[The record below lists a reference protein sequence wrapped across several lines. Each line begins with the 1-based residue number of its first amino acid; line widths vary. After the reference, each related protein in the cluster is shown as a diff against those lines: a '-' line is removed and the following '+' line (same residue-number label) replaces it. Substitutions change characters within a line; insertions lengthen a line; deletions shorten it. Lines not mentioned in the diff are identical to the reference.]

1 LQSIFVNLKNNEI
14 VVIIFKKKRVSRMIT
29 NTELE
34 YKGDLYPSEIV
45 SFKQEGDSVYFH
57 TDNSVILKLTVLR
70 DSMIRFRYTT
80 KGYFSNDFSYAIDKS
95 HSHGYNFLEV
105 TEDNHHYQI
114 KTSKVQCRI
123 QKIDMRV
130 SIYDLN
136 ENVLLEDELGFHW
149 EESYEYGGNIVKMS
163 KASKDGEC
171 FYGLGDK
178 ATQLNLKGKRVENFA
193 TDQYAFSKDQEPL
206 YKVVPFYI
214 GLQKKES
221 YGIFFDNTFRTYFDF
236 CHERRNVTSFWAEG
250 GEMNYYFIYGPLMQ
264 DVVTTYTDLTGK
276 PELPPLW
283 ALGYHQCKWSYYPES
298 NVKEV
303 AAKFREL
310 QIPCD
315 AIYLDIDYMD
325 GFRCFI
331 WNKNYF
337 PDPKRMVAELAEDGF
352 KTIVIIDPGIKI
364 DKEYSIYKEA
374 LEKDYF
380 CKRADGPFMK
390 GKVWPGECNFPDYTN
405 PEVREWWAGLFKELI
420 SDIGVKGVWNDMNE
434 PAVMEVPNKTFPM
447 DVRHN
452 YDGNPCSHRKA
463 HNIYGTQMARAT
475 YHGVKRF
482 AYPKRPFV
490 ITRSAYAGA
499 QRYTSSWT
507 GDNVASWEHLWIANI
522 QVQRMC
528 ISGMGFTG
536 SDIGGFAEQPSGE
549 LYARW
554 IQLGVFHPFCRT
566 HSSGDHGD
574 QEPWAFDEEVIDI
587 TRKFVN
593 LRYQLLPYLYT
604 MFWQYIEEGIPM
616 LKPLVYYDQD
626 DTQTHYRNDEFIFG
640 NQILVC
646 PILEPNSL
654 GRRMYIPNGQWYNY
668 WTNEFIS
675 GGKEIWVD
683 TKFDQIPIFVKAGA
697 IIPKYPVQQ
706 YVGEKEITELTL
718 DLYFNEGKEKSE
730 IYEDAQDGYDYKKG
744 RYSLLSLQT
753 IGKEKELIVQLHKEG
768 KYITSY
774 STFKINLFGLP
785 FSVKEIEI
793 DNVKIDFDRKSLDKE
808 NYLIIDKEFT
818 ELHII
823 GN

>member
-1 LQSIFVNLKNNEI
+1 
-14 VVIIFKKKRVSRMIT
+14 MIT
-29 NTELE
+29 NTSLE
-34 YKGDLYPSEIV
+34 YKGDLYPSKIV
-45 SFKQEGDSVYFH
+45 SFEHEGDTIFFN
-57 TDNSVILKLTVLR
+57 TDNKVILKVTILR
-70 DSMIRFRYTT
+70 DSLIRFRFTT
-80 KGYFSNDFSYAIDKS
+80 KGYFSNDFSYAIDKTQL
-95 HSHGYNFLEV
+95 HGYNFLEL
-105 TEDNHHYQI
+105 TEEETYFQI
-114 KTSKVQCRI
+114 RTSKVKCKI
-123 QKIDMRV
+123 QKADLRL

-136 ENVLLEDELGFHW
+136 DLLILEDELGFHW

-163 KASKDGEC
+163 KSSKDGEC

-178 ATQLNLKGKRVENFA
+178 ATQMNLKGKRLENFA
-193 TDQYAFSKDQEPL
+193 TDQYAYQKEQDPL

-214 GLQKKES
+214 GLQNKQS
-221 YGIFFDNTFRTYFDF
+221 YGIFFDNTFRTFFDF
-236 CHERRNVTSFWAEG
+236 CQERRNVTSFWAEG
-250 GEMNYYFIYGPLMQ
+250 GEMNYYFIYGPQMQ

-283 ALGYHQCKWSYYPES
+283 VLGYHQCKWSYYPES
-298 NVKEV
+298 KVKEITS
-303 AAKFREL
+303 KFREL
-310 QIPCD
+310 KIPCD
-315 AIYLDIDYMD
+315 AIYLDIDYME
-325 GFRCFI
+325 GFRCFT
-331 WNKNYF
+331 WNKEYF

-352 KTIVIIDPGIKI
+352 KTVVIIDPGIKI
-364 DKEYSIYKEA
+364 DKDYWVYQEA

-380 CKRADGPFMK
+380 CKRADGPYMK

-405 PEVREWWAGLFKELI
+405 PVVREWWAGLFKELI

-447 DVRHN
+447 DVRHV

-482 AYPKRPFV
+482 TYPKRPFV
-490 ITRSAYAGA
+490 ITRSAYSGA

-507 GDNVASWEHLWIANI
+507 GDNVATWEHLWIANI
-522 QVQRMC
+522 QVQRMS

-536 SDIGGFAEQPSGE
+536 SDIGGFAEQPTGE

-566 HSSGDHGD
+566 HSSGDHGN
-574 QEPWAFDEEVIDI
+574 QEPWAFDEEVINI
-587 TRKFVN
+587 TRKFVS

-646 PILEPNSL
+646 PILEPNAV
-654 GRRMYIPNGQWYNY
+654 GRRMYIPRGEWYNY
-668 WTNEFIS
+668 WTNEFS
-675 GGKEIWVD
+675 TGGREVWVD
-683 TKFDQIPIFVKAGA
+683 TKFDEIPLFVKAGS

-706 YVGEKEITELTL
+706 YVGELEFDELTL
-718 DLYFNEGKEKSE
+718 DLYFKNGKEKSVV
-730 IYEDAQDGYDYKKG
+730 YEDAQDGYDYKKG
-744 RYSLLSLQT
+744 RYSFLSFRT

-768 KYITSY
+768 KYDTPY
-774 STFKINLFGLP
+774 SKYKINLIGLP
-785 FSVKEIEI
+785 FKVTEIEI
-793 DNVKIDFDRKSLDKE
+793 DNEKVAFDIIAFEE
-808 NYLIIDKEFT
+808 NQFLVVDKEFN

-823 GN
+823 GE

>member
-1 LQSIFVNLKNNEI
+1 
-14 VVIIFKKKRVSRMIT
+14 MIT
-29 NTELE
+29 NTSLE
-34 YKGDLYPSEIV
+34 YKGDLYPSKIV
-45 SFKQEGDSVYFH
+45 SHQHEGDSIFFH
-57 TDNSVILKLTVLR
+57 TDNKVILKVTILR
-70 DSMIRFRYTT
+70 DSLIRFRFTT

-95 HSHGYNFLEV
+95 QLHGYNFLEL
-105 TEDNHHYQI
+105 TEEETYFQI
-114 KTSKVQCRI
+114 RTSKVKCKI
-123 QKIDMRV
+123 QKSDLRL
-130 SIYDLN
+130 SIFDLN
-136 ENVLLEDELGFHW
+136 DLLILEDELGFHW

-163 KASKDGEC
+163 KSSKDGEC

-178 ATQLNLKGKRVENFA
+178 ATQMNLKGKRLENFA
-193 TDQYAFSKDQEPL
+193 TDQYAYQKEQDPL

-214 GLQKKES
+214 GLQNKQS
-221 YGIFFDNTFRTYFDF
+221 YGIFFDNTFRTFFDF
-236 CHERRNVTSFWAEG
+236 CQERRNVASFWAEG
-250 GEMNYYFIYGPLMQ
+250 GEMNYYFIYGPQMQ

-283 ALGYHQCKWSYYPES
+283 VLGYHQCKWSYYPES
-298 NVKEV
+298 KVKEITS
-303 AAKFREL
+303 KFREL
-310 QIPCD
+310 KIPCD
-315 AIYLDIDYMD
+315 AIYLDIDYME
-325 GFRCFI
+325 GFRCFT
-331 WNKNYF
+331 WNKEYF

-352 KTIVIIDPGIKI
+352 KTVVIIDPGIKI
-364 DKEYSIYKEA
+364 DKDYWVYQEA

-380 CKRADGPFMK
+380 CKRADGPYMK

-405 PEVREWWAGLFKELI
+405 PVVREWWAGLFKELI

-447 DVRHN
+447 DVRHV

-490 ITRSAYAGA
+490 ITRSAYSGA

-507 GDNVASWEHLWIANI
+507 GDNVATWEHLWLANI

-536 SDIGGFAEQPSGE
+536 SDIGGFAEQPTGE

-566 HSSGDHGD
+566 HSSGDHGN
-574 QEPWAFDEEVIDI
+574 QEPWAFDEEVINI
-587 TRKFVN
+587 TRKFVS

-616 LKPLVYYDQD
+616 LKPLVYYDQE

-646 PILEPNSL
+646 PILEPNAV
-654 GRRMYIPNGQWYNY
+654 GRRMYIPRGEWYNY
-668 WTNEFIS
+668 WTNEFTT
-675 GGKEIWVD
+675 GGREVWVD
-683 TKFDQIPIFVKAGA
+683 TKFDEIPLFVKAGA

-706 YVGEKEITELTL
+706 YVGELEFDELEL
-718 DLYFNEGKEKSE
+718 DLYYKNGKEKSVV
-730 IYEDAQDGYDYKKG
+730 YEDAQDGYDYKKG
-744 RYSLLSLQT
+744 RYSFLSFRT

-768 KYITSY
+768 KYDTPY
-774 STFKINLFGLP
+774 TKYKINLFGLP
-785 FSVKEIEI
+785 FNVTEIEI
-793 DNVKIDFDRKSLDKE
+793 DNEKIEFDKAAFESTGF
-808 NYLIIDKEFT
+808 LIVDKEFN
-818 ELHII
+818 ELHIV
-823 GN
+823 GE

>member
-1 LQSIFVNLKNNEI
+1 MFEREI
-14 VVIIFKKKRVSRMIT
+14 SVIIINSFSDMIT
-29 NTELE
+29 NTSLE
-34 YKGDLYPSEIV
+34 YKGDLYPSKIV
-45 SFKQEGDSVYFH
+45 SFEHEGDSIFFN
-57 TDNSVILKLTVLR
+57 TDNKVILKVTILR
-70 DSMIRFRYTT
+70 DSLIRFRFTT
-80 KGYFSNDFSYAIDKS
+80 KGYFSNDFSYAIDKTQL
-95 HSHGYNFLEV
+95 HGYNFLEL
-105 TEDNHHYQI
+105 TEEDTYFQI
-114 KTSKVQCRI
+114 RTSKVKCKI
-123 QKIDMRV
+123 QKADLRL

-136 ENVLLEDELGFHW
+136 DLLILEDELGFHW

-163 KASKDGEC
+163 KSSKDGEC

-178 ATQLNLKGKRVENFA
+178 ATQMNLKGKRLENFA
-193 TDQYAFSKDQEPL
+193 TDQYAYQKDQEPL

-214 GLQKKES
+214 GLHNKQS
-221 YGIFFDNTFRTYFDF
+221 YGIFFDNTFRTFFDF
-236 CHERRNVTSFWAEG
+236 CQERRNVSSFWAEG
-250 GEMNYYFIYGPLMQ
+250 GEMNYYFIYGPQMQ

-283 ALGYHQCKWSYYPES
+283 VLGYHQCKWSYYPES
-298 NVKEV
+298 KVKEITS
-303 AAKFREL
+303 KFREL
-310 QIPCD
+310 KIPCD
-315 AIYLDIDYMD
+315 AIYLDIDYME
-325 GFRCFI
+325 GFRCFT

-364 DKEYSIYKEA
+364 DKDYWVYQEA

-380 CKRADGPFMK
+380 CKRADGPYMK

-405 PEVREWWAGLFKELI
+405 PVVREWWAGLFKELI

-447 DVRHN
+447 DVRHV

-482 AYPKRPFV
+482 TYPKRPFV
-490 ITRSAYAGA
+490 ITRSAYSGA

-507 GDNVASWEHLWIANI
+507 GDNVATWEHLWLANI
-522 QVQRMC
+522 QVQRMS

-536 SDIGGFAEQPSGE
+536 SDIGGFAEQPTGE

-566 HSSGDHGD
+566 HSSGDHGN
-574 QEPWAFDEEVIDI
+574 QEPWAFDEEVINI
-587 TRKFVN
+587 TRKFVS

-616 LKPLVYYDQD
+616 LKPLVYYDQE

-646 PILEPNSL
+646 PILEPNAV
-654 GRRMYIPNGQWYNY
+654 GRRMYIPRGEWYNY
-668 WTNEFIS
+668 WTNEFS
-675 GGKEIWVD
+675 TGGREVWID
-683 TKFDQIPIFVKAGA
+683 TKFDEIPVFIKAGA

-706 YVGEKEITELTL
+706 YVGELEFDELTL
-718 DLYFNEGKEKSE
+718 DLYFKNGKEKSVV
-730 IYEDAQDGYDYKKG
+730 YEDAQDGYDYKKG
-744 RYSLLSLQT
+744 RYSFLSFRT

-768 KYITSY
+768 KYDTPY
-774 STFKINLFGLP
+774 SKYKINLIGLP
-785 FSVKEIEI
+785 FKVAEIEI
-793 DNVKIDFDRKSLDKE
+793 DNEIIAFDKIAFEE
-808 NYLIIDKEFT
+808 NHFLIVDKEFS
-818 ELHII
+818 ELHIS
-823 GN
+823 GE

>member
-1 LQSIFVNLKNNEI
+1 
-14 VVIIFKKKRVSRMIT
+14 MIT

-34 YKGDLYPSEIV
+34 YKGDLYPSKIV
-45 SFKQEGDSVYFH
+45 SYTHDVDSIYFY

-70 DSMIRFRYTT
+70 DSLIRFRFTT
-80 KGYFSNDFSYAIDKS
+80 KGYFSNDFSYAIDRS
-95 HSHGYNFLEV
+95 HSHGYNHLEI
-105 TEDNHHYQI
+105 TEEKTYFQI
-114 KTSKVQCRI
+114 TTNKIICKI
-123 QKIDMRV
+123 QKADLRA
-130 SIYDLN
+130 SILDLKGN
-136 ENVLLEDELGFHW
+136 IILEDELGFHW
-149 EESYEYGGNIVKMS
+149 EECYEFGGNIVKMS
-163 KASKDGEC
+163 KSSRDGEC

-193 TDQYAFSKDQEPL
+193 TDQYAFQKEQEPL
-206 YKVVPFYI
+206 YKVVPFYV
-214 GLQKKES
+214 GLHHKQA

-236 CHERRNVTSFWAEG
+236 CHERRNVTSFWAHG
-250 GEMNYYFIYGPLMQ
+250 GEMNYYFFYGPNMQ
-264 DVVTTYTDLTGK
+264 DVVTSYTDLTGK

-315 AIYLDIDYMD
+315 AIYLDIDYME
-325 GFRCFI
+325 GFRCFT
-331 WNKNYF
+331 WNKDYF
-337 PDPKRMVAELAEDGF
+337 PDPKRMVSELAEDGF

-364 DKEYSIYKEA
+364 DKDYWVYKEA
-374 LEKDYF
+374 LAKDYF
-380 CKRADGPFMK
+380 CKRADGPYMK
-390 GKVWPGECNFPDYTN
+390 GKVWPGECNFPDFTN

-420 SDIGVKGVWNDMNE
+420 SEIGVKGVWNDMNE
-434 PAVMEVPNKTFPM
+434 PAVMEVPNKTFPT
-447 DVRHN
+447 DVRHD

-482 AYPKRPFV
+482 AYPKRPFI
-490 ITRSAYAGA
+490 ITRSAYSGA

-522 QVQRMC
+522 QVQRMS

-536 SDIGGFAEQPSGE
+536 SDIGGFAEQPTGE

-566 HSSGDHGD
+566 HSSGDHGN

-604 MFWQYIEEGIPM
+604 MFWQYIEEGTPM
-616 LKPLVYYDQD
+616 LKPLVYFDQD
-626 DTQTHYRNDEFIFG
+626 DIQTHYRNDEFVFG

-646 PILEPNSL
+646 PILEPNAQ
-654 GRRMYIPNGQWYNY
+654 GRRMYVPRGEWYNF
-668 WTNEFIS
+668 WTNCLVK
-675 GGKEIWVD
+675 GGKEMWVD
-683 TKFDQIPIFVKAGA
+683 TKFDEIPVFVKAGA

-706 YVGEKEITELTL
+706 YVGEKEFDELTL
-718 DLYFNEGKEKSE
+718 DIYYKEGKEKSVV
-730 IYEDAQDGYDYKKG
+730 YEDGQDGYDYKKG
-744 RYSLLSLQT
+744 RFSFLSFQMT
-753 IGKEKELIVQLHKEG
+753 GKEKEVNIQLHKEG
-768 KYITSY
+768 KFDTNYTK
-774 STFKINLFGLP
+774 FKINFIGLP
-785 FSVKEIEI
+785 FDIKMIEI
-793 DNVKIDFDRKSLDKE
+793 DNEEIVFDAKSYKE
-808 NYLIIDKEFT
+808 NQYLIVPKDFNV
-818 ELHII
+818 LHII
-823 GN
+823 G

>member
-1 LQSIFVNLKNNEI
+1 MFEREI
-14 VVIIFKKKRVSRMIT
+14 SVIIINSFSDMIT
-29 NTELE
+29 NTSLE
-34 YKGDLYPSEIV
+34 YKGDLYPSKIV
-45 SFKQEGDSVYFH
+45 SFEHEGDSIFFN
-57 TDNSVILKLTVLR
+57 TDNKVILKVTILR
-70 DSMIRFRYTT
+70 DSLIRFRFTT
-80 KGYFSNDFSYAIDKS
+80 KGYFSNDFSYAIDKTQL
-95 HSHGYNFLEV
+95 HGYNFLEL
-105 TEDNHHYQI
+105 TEEDTYFQI
-114 KTSKVQCRI
+114 RTSKVKCKI
-123 QKIDMRV
+123 QKADLRL

-136 ENVLLEDELGFHW
+136 DLLILEDELGFHW

-163 KASKDGEC
+163 KSSKDGEC

-178 ATQLNLKGKRVENFA
+178 ATQMNLKGKRLENFA
-193 TDQYAFSKDQEPL
+193 TDQYAYQKDQEPL

-214 GLQKKES
+214 GLHNKQS
-221 YGIFFDNTFRTYFDF
+221 YGIFFDNTFRTFFDF
-236 CHERRNVTSFWAEG
+236 CQERRNVSSFWAEG
-250 GEMNYYFIYGPLMQ
+250 GEMNYYFIYGPQMQ

-283 ALGYHQCKWSYYPES
+283 VLGYHQCKWSYYPES
-298 NVKEV
+298 KVKEITS
-303 AAKFREL
+303 KFREL
-310 QIPCD
+310 KIPCD
-315 AIYLDIDYMD
+315 AIYLDIDYME
-325 GFRCFI
+325 GFRCFT

-364 DKEYSIYKEA
+364 DKDYWVYQEA

-380 CKRADGPFMK
+380 CKRADGPYMK

-405 PEVREWWAGLFKELI
+405 PVVREWWAGLFKELI

-447 DVRHN
+447 DVRHV

-482 AYPKRPFV
+482 TYPKRPFV
-490 ITRSAYAGA
+490 ITRSAYSGA

-507 GDNVASWEHLWIANI
+507 GDNVATWEHLWLANI
-522 QVQRMC
+522 QVQRMS

-536 SDIGGFAEQPSGE
+536 SDIGGFAEQPTGE

-566 HSSGDHGD
+566 HSSGDHGN
-574 QEPWAFDEEVIDI
+574 QEPWAFDEEVINI
-587 TRKFVN
+587 TRKFVS

-616 LKPLVYYDQD
+616 LKPLVYYDQE

-646 PILEPNSL
+646 PILEPNAV
-654 GRRMYIPNGQWYNY
+654 GRRMYIPRGEWYNY
-668 WTNEFIS
+668 WTNEFSI
-675 GGKEIWVD
+675 GGREVWID
-683 TKFDQIPIFVKAGA
+683 TKFDEIPVFIKAGA

-706 YVGEKEITELTL
+706 YVGELEFDELTL
-718 DLYFNEGKEKSE
+718 DLYFKNGKEKSVV
-730 IYEDAQDGYDYKKG
+730 YEDAQDGYDYKKG
-744 RYSLLSLQT
+744 RYSFLSFRT

-768 KYITSY
+768 KYDTPY
-774 STFKINLFGLP
+774 SKYKINLIGLP
-785 FSVKEIEI
+785 FKVTEIEI
-793 DNVKIDFDRKSLDKE
+793 DNEIIAFDKIAFEE
-808 NYLIIDKEFT
+808 NHFLIVDKEFS
-818 ELHII
+818 ELHIS
-823 GN
+823 GE